1 MRAANNPLQ
10 ADAVVIDEAS
20 MLDVHLAGELSRSLS
35 LPREWR
41 LGAACKCSPRRLHSS
56 TGALFHAL
64 PPSTNILLVGDDDQ
78 LPSVGPGAVLHDL
91 LRCACVPR
99 VELSTVF
106 RQDPSGDIARN
117 AQLIN
122 RGCFPHH
129 FRIFDSTAALR
140 RAAAS
145 TTALQQRPSGCVFV
159 SAHTEQ
165 AASEAVCGG
174 VLDWLEAA
182 GYDVAKEVQV
192 LTPLKRGAAG
202 TFALNARL
210 QERLNPEPD
219 RAADAALANALLN
232 PTALAAMEQSDW
244 YRTVEE
250 RMQLERMPLEQP
262 PTPQQQRQPPRQQQ
276 PRQQPRQQQQQ
287 QPPQPGAGS
296 GAHHDAESLPR
307 VGGSG
312 AHHDAESLPRVGDA
326 MIQLTNDYEM
336 QVFNGD
342 VGRVTR
348 VWQEGK
354 ALRFAVSFA
363 VRASVGRDSTEMVV
377 EYTRSALGKDIALS
391 YALTVHK
398 AQGSEYQVV
407 VMPILPQHALM
418 LHRNLLY
425 TGLSRARRLLV
436 MVGTEGALRKAVEN
450 DSSARRITLLAERID
465 DKTFAPPTTRHMT
478 D

>member
-1 MRAANNPLQ
+1 M
-10 ADAVVIDEAS
+10 
-20 MLDVHLAGELSRSLS
+20 
-35 LPREWR
+35 
-41 LGAACKCSPRRLHSS
+41 
-56 TGALFHAL
+56 
-64 PPSTNILLVGDDDQ
+64 
-78 LPSVGPGAVLHDL
+78 LHDL

-210 QERLNPEPD
+210 QERLNPAPD

-250 RMQLERMPLEQP
+250 RMQLERMPLEQQSQP
-262 PTPQQQRQPPRQQQ
+262 PPQQQQPRQQQ

-287 QPPQPGAGS
+287 QQQQPPQPGAGS
-296 GAHHDAESLPR
+296 GASP
-307 VGGSG
+307 
-312 AHHDAESLPRVGDA
+312 DAESLPRVGDA

>member
-1 MRAANNPLQ
+1 MRHACAHHGAPL
-10 ADAVVIDEAS
+10 S
-20 MLDVHLAGELSRSLS
+20 
-35 LPREWR
+35 
-41 LGAACKCSPRRLHSS
+41 SP
-56 TGALFHAL
+56 GALFHAL
-64 PPSTNILLVGDDDQ
+64 PSSTNILLVGDDDQ

-129 FRIFDSTAALR
+129 FRVFDSTAALR

-219 RAADAALANALLN
+219 RAADAALANSLLN
-232 PTALAAMEQSDW
+232 PTALAAMQQSDW
-244 YRTVEE
+244 YHTVDE
-250 RMQLERMPLEQP
+250 RMRLQQQP
-262 PTPQQQRQPPRQQQ
+262 PPPPPPPPPRQEPRPEPRPE
-276 PRQQPRQQQQQ
+276 PRQERQQQQQQ
-287 QPPQPGAGS
+287 QPPQPGAGA
-296 GAHHDAESLPR
+296 GASPD
-307 VGGSG
+307 V
-312 AHHDAESLPRVGDA
+312 ESLPRVGDA

-354 ALRFAVSFA
+354 ALRFAVSFT
-363 VRASVGRDSTEMVV
+363 VRASVGRDSAEMVV

-418 LHRNLLY
+418 LNRNLLY